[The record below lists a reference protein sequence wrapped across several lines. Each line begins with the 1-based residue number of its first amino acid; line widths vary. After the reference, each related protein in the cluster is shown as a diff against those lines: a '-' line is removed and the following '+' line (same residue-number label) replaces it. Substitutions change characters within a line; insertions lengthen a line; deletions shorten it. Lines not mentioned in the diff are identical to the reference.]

1 MKYVYHMV
9 PKTMAG
15 NNLISLNNLRILNE
29 ELYKEYTKK
38 YFNHPERPKLL
49 ERRIPKINCLWN
61 DVIHFL
67 PLHPHLVY
75 SALQKLDI
83 NVNKDLTF
91 YKIPSKSLINNKNAV
106 YLYRKENYKG
116 PAVEMNVEDIQIID
130 IEKFKE
136 LTKVPKDTVYYFE
149 EEHKKGARF
158 GLFAFIPHI
167 LSLGEVNISDAEI
180 INWSDKFN

>member
-9 PKTMAG
+9 PKTMTG
-15 NNLISLNNLRILNE
+15 NNLISLNNLRTLNE

-75 SALQKLDI
+75 STLQKLDI
-83 NVNKDLTF
+83 NVKKDLAF
-91 YKIPSKSLINNKNAV
+91 YKIPSKNLINNKNAV

-116 PAVEMNVEDIQIID
+116 PAAEMNIEDVQIIAID
-130 IEKFKE
+130 KFKE
-136 LTKVPKDTVYYFE
+136 LTEVPKDTVYYFE

-180 INWSDKFN
+180 INWSDKFS